1 MGFYLWCLYAWQG
14 IFVLMA
20 INNYLF
26 VYGTL
31 LNAENEFA
39 IYIKNNCSFYANGKF
54 KGRLYDIGEY
64 PGAIADNQY
73 EGYVYGDIFMMTDAV
88 PALKLID
95 DYEGFG
101 PEQEQ
106 PNLFVRETI
115 EVESERG
122 IINCWCYLYNL
133 PVDGLKL
140 IESGDYWNYKKTS
153 S

>member
-1 MGFYLWCLYAWQG
+1 
-14 IFVLMA
+14 MA

-31 LNAENEFA
+31 LNADNEFA
-39 IYIKNNCSFYANGKF
+39 IYLKNNCSFYANGKF
-54 KGRLYDIGEY
+54 KGRLYDVGEY
-64 PGAIADNQY
+64 PGAIADDQHAS
-73 EGYVYGDIFMMTDAV
+73 YVYGSIIMMDDTVSAFKY
-88 PALKLID
+88 LD

-115 EVESERG
+115 EVNSDKG
-122 IINCWCYLYNL
+122 IISCWCYLYNL

-140 IESGDYWNYKKTS
+140 IASGDYYSYRNS
-153 S
+153 MI